1 MHLFFQHHLKI
12 FYAVIN
18 YIMFHR
24 LCACWIIILNI
35 LTQHFVLHVGP
46 KWRRRQRPRNPE
58 DLQEAEGE
66 GAGQWCARE
75 TCQAKNRK
83 GGYGCP
89 YCNKLMKGDLSS
101 TINHAVGTSQG
112 SIKNGY
118 AFRVKHAAYADYLM
132 RLLWGFREVRTLAA
146 RTDALLVLTML
157 STTLC
162 YTLLVNVYGRTMC
175 TSTTKWC
182 LLLYIWKRW
191 TKVEL
196 C

>member
-1 MHLFFQHHLKI
+1 MCVLNSHIKYT
-12 FYAVIN
+12 YATFCTTCR
-18 YIMFHR
+18 YQ
-24 LCACWIIILNI
+24 
-35 LTQHFVLHVGP
+35 LTTSTTTQKPRGSTGGRRELDSGVLEKRV
-46 KWRRRQRPRNPE
+46 RPRI
-58 DLQEAEGE
+58 G
-66 GAGQWCARE
+66 
-75 TCQAKNRK
+75 K

-89 YCNKLMKGDLSS
+89 YCNKLMKGDLRS

-118 AFRVKHAAYADYLM
+118 AFRAKHPAYAEYLM

-162 YTLLVNVYGRTMC
+162 YTLLVNIYGRTMC

-182 LLLYIWKRW
+182 LLLYIWKHW